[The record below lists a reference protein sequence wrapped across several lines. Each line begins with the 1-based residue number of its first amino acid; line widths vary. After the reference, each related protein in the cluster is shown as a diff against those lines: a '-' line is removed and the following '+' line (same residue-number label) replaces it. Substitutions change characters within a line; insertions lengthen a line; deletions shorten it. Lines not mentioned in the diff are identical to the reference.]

1 MPHSDIGL
9 ESGDSTSNLNFFSS
23 NQDILKIEAPFYSGG
38 FLHLKCCIVYLF
50 LHDQCCLLEQI
61 HFFLE
66 NPVFSANF
74 AKFDFTN
81 TVIIMRKIGSDLP
94 SPNISFIRPIFNYL

>member
-81 TVIIMRKIGSDLP
+81 TVIILRKIGFELP
-94 SPNISFIRPIFNYL
+94 SPNMSFIRPY